1 MHGLESSVY
10 MALLQVRKA
19 LDMIRKIADA
29 QTAAEAE
36 EKEEDGEKKG
46 ALAGHGTLPACA
58 NRAQ

>member
-1 MHGLESSVY
+1 